1 MSTRDP
7 QSELGTFPHQ
17 SSILFVDSFEATWQQ
32 RNKLCLSNEAAVLA
46 NIYALTLCMMNF
58 HDSFKHHGEVDSTQH
73 LLSENEDLVK
83 GPWTGHTES

>member
-1 MSTRDP
+1 MPFFSLKWQDFLIQDIQGERTFISMQVRKWWLKEALKGLMSTRDP

-46 NIYALTLCMMNF
+46 NI
-58 HDSFKHHGEVDSTQH
+58 
-73 LLSENEDLVK
+73 
-83 GPWTGHTES
+83 